1 MVSSIST
8 IKYNLSLLN
17 QRNEKVTYQMASG
30 EALQYGSDN
39 SQQYNQILSINN
51 NVNSYSSILER
62 IELSAAYNTTSDSAI
77 ASMKTKM
84 ESVESLVKEAITD
97 TTSSDSKA
105 IIADEIESYKNA
117 IYSLANSNTSGQY
130 LFSGNSSSTQAFQK
144 DATTGKITYTA
155 TNDNKSVNVET
166 GSYTTQGVNGIE
178 LLYYTNNTA
187 QTGEDLTFDENEII
201 LDKDGNQ
208 YKLMDTN
215 SDGSYDGLYL
225 NGDSSN
231 TPLSIT
237 DNGDGS
243 FTVNNSGTTA
253 LESKHSIF
261 DDLDEII
268 NALKQ
273 QDSSGNAITEDEAD
287 TLLSDALEKVGNI
300 YDTIS
305 ISHAKLGIRT
315 ASIENYEDIV
325 QTKLTNFNILQ
336 ENYSAADLTALAIE
350 SQSLESTY
358 TALYSTINKVNNL
371 SLVKYLN
378 S

>member
-17 QRNEKVTYQMASG
+17 QRNEKVTYQMSSG

-39 SQQYNQILSINN
+39 SQQYNQILSVNN
-51 NVNSYSSILER
+51 NVKSYSSILER
-62 IELSAAYNTTSDSAI
+62 IKLSTAYNTTSDTAV
-77 ASMKTKM
+77 ASMKTSM
-84 ESVESLVKEAITD
+84 ESIKALVTKALTA
-97 TTSSDSKA
+97 TTSSDGKA
-105 IIADEIESYKNA
+105 TIADEIESLKEG

-130 LFSGNSSSTQAFQK
+130 LFSGSSSSTQAFQK
-144 DATTGKITYTA
+144 DATTGKITYAA

-166 GSYTTQGVNGIE
+166 GSYSTQGVNGIE
-178 LLYYTNNTA
+178 LLYYTKNTA
-187 QTGEDLTFDENEII
+187 QVGEDLTFDENEII

-208 YKLMDTN
+208 YKLLDN
-215 SDGSYDGLYL
+215 DNDGSYDGLYL
-225 NGDSSN
+225 NGDNSN

-237 DNGDGS
+237 DNGDGTY
-243 FTVNNSGTTA
+243 TVNNSGTTA
-253 LESKHSIF
+253 LQSKHSIF
-261 DDLDEII
+261 DDLDEIV

-273 QDSSGNAITEDEAD
+273 QDSSGNAITEDEAS
-287 TLLSDALEKVGNI
+287 TLLSDALEKINTA
-300 YDTIS
+300 YDTMNIT
-305 ISHAKLGIRT
+305 HAKLGTRT
-315 ASIENYEDIV
+315 ASIENYESIV
-325 QTKLTNFNILQ
+325 QTKLTNFNLLQ

-371 SLVKYLN
+371 SLVKYL

>member
-17 QRNEKVTYQMASG
+17 QRNEKVTYQMSSG
-30 EALQYGSDN
+30 DALQYGSDN

-62 IELSAAYNTTSDSAI
+62 IQLSTAYNTTSDSAI

-84 ESVESLVKEAITD
+84 ESVESLVKKAITD
-97 TTSSDSKA
+97 TTSSDSKVT
-105 IIADEIESYKNA
+105 IADEIESYKNA

-144 DATTGKITYTA
+144 DATTGKITYIA

-187 QTGEDLTFDENEII
+187 QAGEDLTFDENEII
-201 LDKDGNQ
+201 LDKNGNQ
-208 YKLMDTN
+208 YKLLDN
-215 SDGSYDGLYL
+215 DNDGSFDGLYL

-231 TPLSIT
+231 TPLTVT

-243 FTVNNSGTTA
+243 FTVNNAGTTA
-253 LESKHSIF
+253 LQSKYSIF
-261 DDLDEII
+261 DDLDKII

-273 QDSSGNAITEDEAD
+273 QDSSGNTITEDEAT
-287 TLLSDALEKVGNI
+287 TLLSDALSTVTNA
-300 YDTIS
+300 YDTMNIT
-305 ISHAKLGIRT
+305 HAKLGTRT
-315 ASIENYEDIV
+315 ASIENYESIV
-325 QTKLTNFNILQ
+325 QSKLTNFNLLQ

-358 TALYSTINKVNNL
+358 TALYSTISKINNL

-378 S
+378 

>member
-17 QRNEKVTYQMASG
+17 QRNEKVTYQMSSG
-30 EALQYGSDN
+30 DALQYGSDN

-62 IELSAAYNTTSDSAI
+62 IQLSTAYNTTSDSAV

-84 ESVESLVKEAITD
+84 ESVESLVKKAITD
-97 TTSSDSKA
+97 TTSSDSKVT
-105 IIADEIESYKNA
+105 IADEIESYKNA

-144 DATTGKITYTA
+144 DATTGKITYIA

-187 QTGEDLTFDENEII
+187 QVGENLTFDENEII

-208 YKLMDTN
+208 YKLLDN
-215 SDGSYDGLYL
+215 DNDGSYDGLYL
-225 NGDSSN
+225 NGDNSN

-243 FTVNNSGTTA
+243 YTVNNTGSTA
-253 LESKHSIF
+253 LQSKHSIF
-261 DDLDEII
+261 DDLDKII

-273 QDSSGNAITEDEAD
+273 QDSSGNTITEDEAT
-287 TLLSDALEKVGNI
+287 TLLSDALSTVTNA
-300 YDTIS
+300 YDTMNIT
-305 ISHAKLGIRT
+305 HAKLGTRT
-315 ASIENYEDIV
+315 ASIENYESIV
-325 QTKLTNFNILQ
+325 QSKLTNFNLLQ

-358 TALYSTINKVNNL
+358 TALYSTISKINNL

-378 S
+378 

>member
-17 QRNEKVTYQMASG
+17 QRNEKVTYQMSSG
-30 EALQYGSDN
+30 DALQYGSDN

-62 IELSAAYNTTSDSAI
+62 IELSNAYNTTSDSAV

-84 ESVESLVKEAITD
+84 ESVESLVKKAITD
-97 TTSSDSKA
+97 TTSSDSKVT
-105 IIADEIESYKNA
+105 IADEIESYKNA

-144 DATTGKITYTA
+144 DATTGKITYIA

-187 QTGEDLTFDENEII
+187 QAGEDLTFDENEII
-201 LDKDGNQ
+201 LDKNGNQ
-208 YKLMDTN
+208 YKLLDN
-215 SDGSYDGLYL
+215 DNDGSFDGLYL

-231 TPLSIT
+231 TPLTVT

-243 FTVNNSGTTA
+243 FTVNNAGTTA
-253 LESKHSIF
+253 LQSKYSIF
-261 DDLDEII
+261 DDLDKII

-273 QDSSGNAITEDEAD
+273 QDSSGNTITEDEAT
-287 TLLSDALEKVGNI
+287 TLLSDALSTVTNA
-300 YDTIS
+300 YDTMNIT
-305 ISHAKLGIRT
+305 HAKLGTRT
-315 ASIENYEDIV
+315 ASIENYESIV
-325 QTKLTNFNILQ
+325 QSKLTNFNLLQ

-358 TALYSTINKVNNL
+358 TALYSTISKINNL

-378 S
+378 

>member
-17 QRNEKVTYQMASG
+17 QRNEKVTYQMSSG
-30 EALQYGSDN
+30 DALQYGSDN

-62 IELSAAYNTTSDSAI
+62 IQLSTAYNTTSDSAV

-84 ESVESLVKEAITD
+84 ESVESLVKKAITD
-97 TTSSDSKA
+97 TTSSDSKVT
-105 IIADEIESYKNA
+105 IADEIESYKNA

-144 DATTGKITYTA
+144 DATTGKITYIA

-166 GSYTTQGVNGIE
+166 DSYTTQGVNGIE

-187 QTGEDLTFDENEII
+187 QVGENLTFDENEII

-208 YKLMDTN
+208 YKLLDN
-215 SDGSYDGLYL
+215 DNDGSYDGLYL
-225 NGDSSN
+225 NGDNSN

-243 FTVNNSGTTA
+243 YTVNNTGSTA
-253 LESKHSIF
+253 LQSKHSIF
-261 DDLDEII
+261 DDLDKII

-273 QDSSGNAITEDEAD
+273 QDSSGNTITEDEAT
-287 TLLSDALEKVGNI
+287 TLLSDALSTVTNA
-300 YDTIS
+300 YDTMNIT
-305 ISHAKLGIRT
+305 HAKLGTRT
-315 ASIENYEDIV
+315 ASIENYESIV
-325 QTKLTNFNILQ
+325 QSKLTNFNLLQ

-358 TALYSTINKVNNL
+358 TALYSTISKINNL

-378 S
+378 

>member
-17 QRNEKVTYQMASG
+17 QRNEKVTYQMSSG
-30 EALQYGSDN
+30 DALQYGSDN

-62 IELSAAYNTTSDSAI
+62 IELSAAYNTTSDSAV
-77 ASMKTKM
+77 AGMKDSMK
-84 ESVESLVKEAITD
+84 SIQSLVEKALTA
-97 TTSSDSKA
+97 TTSSDGKA
-105 IIADEIESYKNA
+105 TIADEIESEKNT
-117 IYSLANSNTSGQY
+117 IYSLVNSSTSGQY
-130 LFSGNSSSTQAFQK
+130 LFSGSSSSTQAFQK
-144 DATTGKITYTA
+144 DATTGKISYTA

-166 GSYTTQGVNGIE
+166 GSYATQGVNGIE

-187 QTGEDLTFDENEII
+187 QVGEDLTFDENEII

-208 YKLMDTN
+208 YKLLDTN
-215 SDGSYDGLYL
+215 NDGTYDGLYL

-237 DNGDGS
+237 DNGNGS
-243 FTVNNSGTTA
+243 YTVNNTGTTA

-261 DDLDEII
+261 DDLDKII
-268 NALKQ
+268 NALRLK
-273 QDSSGNAITEDEAD
+273 DSSGNTITEDEAT
-287 TLLSDALEKVGNI
+287 TLLSDALSKVTNA
-300 YDTIS
+300 YDTMNIT
-305 ISHAKLGIRT
+305 HAKLGTRT
-315 ASIENYEDIV
+315 ASIENYQSLV

-336 ENYSAADLTALAIE
+336 ENYSAADDTALAIE
-350 SQSLESTY
+350 SKSLEITY
-358 TALYSTINKVNNL
+358 TALYSTINKINNL

-378 S
+378 

>member
-17 QRNEKVTYQMASG
+17 QRNEKVTYQMSSG

-39 SQQYNQILSINN
+39 SQQYNQILSVNN
-51 NVNSYSSILER
+51 NVKSYSSILER
-62 IELSAAYNTTSDSAI
+62 IKLSTAYNTTSDTAV
-77 ASMKTKM
+77 ASMKTSM
-84 ESVESLVKEAITD
+84 ESIKALVTKALTA
-97 TTSSDSKA
+97 TTSSDGKA
-105 IIADEIESYKNA
+105 TIADEIESLKEG

-130 LFSGNSSSTQAFQK
+130 LFSGSSSSTQAFQK
-144 DATTGKITYTA
+144 DATTGKITYAA

-166 GSYTTQGVNGIE
+166 GSYSTQGVNGIE
-178 LLYYTNNTA
+178 LLYYTKNTA
-187 QTGEDLTFDENEII
+187 QVGEDLTFDENEII

-208 YKLMDTN
+208 YKLLDN
-215 SDGSYDGLYL
+215 DNDGSYDGLYL
-225 NGDSSN
+225 NGDNSN

-237 DNGDGS
+237 DNGDGTY
-243 FTVNNSGTTA
+243 TVNISGTTA
-253 LESKHSIF
+253 LQSKHSIF
-261 DDLDEII
+261 DDLDEIV

-273 QDSSGNAITEDEAD
+273 QDSSGNTITEDEAN
-287 TLLSDALEKVGNI
+287 TLLSDALDKINTA
-300 YDTIS
+300 YDTMNIT
-305 ISHAKLGIRT
+305 HAKLGTRT
-315 ASIENYEDIV
+315 ASIENYESIV
-325 QTKLTNFNILQ
+325 QTKLTNFNLLQ

-371 SLVKYLN
+371 SLVKYL

>member
-17 QRNEKVTYQMASG
+17 QRNEKVTYQMSSG
-30 EALQYGSDN
+30 DALQYGSDN

-62 IELSAAYNTTSDSAI
+62 IQLSTAYNTTSDSAV

-84 ESVESLVKEAITD
+84 ESVESLVKKAITD
-97 TTSSDSKA
+97 TTSSDSKVT
-105 IIADEIESYKNA
+105 IADEIESYKNA

-144 DATTGKITYTA
+144 DATTGKITYIA

-187 QTGEDLTFDENEII
+187 QAGEDLTFDENEII
-201 LDKDGNQ
+201 LDKNGNQ
-208 YKLMDTN
+208 YKLLDN
-215 SDGSYDGLYL
+215 DNDGSFDGLYL

-231 TPLSIT
+231 TPLTVT

-243 FTVNNSGTTA
+243 FTVNNAGTTA
-253 LESKHSIF
+253 LQSKYSIF
-261 DDLDEII
+261 DDLDKII

-273 QDSSGNAITEDEAD
+273 QDSSGNTITEDEAT
-287 TLLSDALEKVGNI
+287 TLLSDALSTVTNA
-300 YDTIS
+300 YDTMNIT
-305 ISHAKLGIRT
+305 HAKLGTRT
-315 ASIENYEDIV
+315 ASIENYESIV
-325 QTKLTNFNILQ
+325 QSKLTNFNLLQ

-358 TALYSTINKVNNL
+358 TALYSTISKINNL
-371 SLVKYLN
+371 SLVKYL

>member
-17 QRNEKVTYQMASG
+17 QRNEKVTYQMSSG
-30 EALQYGSDN
+30 DALQYGSDN

-225 NGDSSN
+225 DGDSSN

>member
-1 MVSSIST
+1 MVSSINT

-17 QRNEKVTYQMASG
+17 QRNEKVTYQMSSG
-30 EALQYGSDN
+30 DALQYGSDN
-39 SQQYNQILSINN
+39 SQQYNQILSVNN
-51 NVNSYSSILER
+51 SVKSYSSILER
-62 IELSAAYNTTSDSAI
+62 MKLSEAYNTTSDTAV

-84 ESVESLVKEAITD
+84 ESVESLVKKAITD
-97 TTSSDSKA
+97 TTSSDSKVT
-105 IIADEIESYKNA
+105 IADEIESYKNA

-144 DATTGKITYTA
+144 DATTGKITYIA

-187 QTGEDLTFDENEII
+187 QVGENLTFDENEII

-208 YKLMDTN
+208 YKLLDN
-215 SDGSYDGLYL
+215 DNDGSYDGLYL
-225 NGDSSN
+225 NSNNSN

-243 FTVNNSGTTA
+243 YTVNNTGSTA
-253 LESKHSIF
+253 LQSKHSIF
-261 DDLDEII
+261 DDLDKII

-273 QDSSGNAITEDEAD
+273 QDSSGNTITEDEAT
-287 TLLSDALEKVGNI
+287 TLLSDALSTVTNA
-300 YDTIS
+300 YDTMNIT
-305 ISHAKLGIRT
+305 HAKLGTRT
-315 ASIENYEDIV
+315 ASIENYESIV
-325 QTKLTNFNILQ
+325 QSKLTNFNLLQ

-358 TALYSTINKVNNL
+358 TALYSTISKINNL

-378 S
+378 

>member
-17 QRNEKVTYQMASG
+17 QRNEKVTYQMSSG

-39 SQQYNQILSINN
+39 SQQYNQILSVNN
-51 NVNSYSSILER
+51 NVKSYSSILER
-62 IELSAAYNTTSDSAI
+62 IKLSTAYNTTSDTAV
-77 ASMKTKM
+77 ASMKTSM
-84 ESVESLVKEAITD
+84 ESIKALVTKALTA
-97 TTSSDSKA
+97 TTSSDGKA
-105 IIADEIESYKNA
+105 TIADEIESLKEG

-130 LFSGNSSSTQAFQK
+130 LFSGSSSSTQAFQK
-144 DATTGKITYTA
+144 DATTGKITYAA

-166 GSYTTQGVNGIE
+166 GSYSTQGVNGIE
-178 LLYYTNNTA
+178 LLYYTKNTA
-187 QTGEDLTFDENEII
+187 QVGEDLTFDENEII

-208 YKLMDTN
+208 YKLLDN
-215 SDGSYDGLYL
+215 DNDGSYDGLYL
-225 NGDSSN
+225 NGDNSN

-237 DNGDGS
+237 DNGDGTY
-243 FTVNNSGTTA
+243 TVNNSTTTA
-253 LESKHSIF
+253 LQSKHSIF
-261 DDLDEII
+261 DDLDEIV

-273 QDSSGNAITEDEAD
+273 QDSSGNTITEDEAS
-287 TLLSDALEKVGNI
+287 TLLSDALEKINTAYDSMNI
-300 YDTIS
+300 T
-305 ISHAKLGIRT
+305 HAKLGTRT
-315 ASIENYEDIV
+315 ASIENYESIV

-371 SLVKYLN
+371 SLVKYL

>member
-17 QRNEKVTYQMASG
+17 QRNEKVTYQMSSG
-30 EALQYGSDN
+30 DALQYGSDN

-62 IELSAAYNTTSDSAI
+62 IQLSTAYNTTSDSAV

-84 ESVESLVKEAITD
+84 ESVESLVKKAITD
-97 TTSSDSKA
+97 TTSSDSKVT
-105 IIADEIESYKNA
+105 IADEIESYKNA

-144 DATTGKITYTA
+144 DATTGKITYIA

-187 QTGEDLTFDENEII
+187 QAGEDLTFDENEII
-201 LDKDGNQ
+201 LDKNGNQ
-208 YKLMDTN
+208 YKLLDN
-215 SDGSYDGLYL
+215 DNDGSFDGLYL

-231 TPLSIT
+231 TPLTVT

-243 FTVNNSGTTA
+243 FTVNNAGTTA
-253 LESKHSIF
+253 LQSKYSIF
-261 DDLDEII
+261 DDLDKII

-273 QDSSGNAITEDEAD
+273 QDSSGNTITEDEAT
-287 TLLSDALEKVGNI
+287 TLLSDALSTVTNA
-300 YDTIS
+300 YDTMNIT
-305 ISHAKLGIRT
+305 HAKLGTRT
-315 ASIENYEDIV
+315 ASIENYESIV
-325 QTKLTNFNILQ
+325 QSKLTNFNLLQ
-336 ENYSAADLTALAIE
+336 ENYSAADVTALAIE

-358 TALYSTINKVNNL
+358 TALYSTISKINNL

-378 S
+378 

>member
-17 QRNEKVTYQMASG
+17 QRNEKVTYQMSSG
-30 EALQYGSDN
+30 DALQYGSDN

-62 IELSAAYNTTSDSAI
+62 IQLSTAYNTTSDSAV

-84 ESVESLVKEAITD
+84 ESVESLVKKAITD
-97 TTSSDSKA
+97 TTSSDSKVT
-105 IIADEIESYKNA
+105 IADEIESYKNA

-144 DATTGKITYTA
+144 DATTGKITYIA

-187 QTGEDLTFDENEII
+187 QAGEDLTFDENEII
-201 LDKDGNQ
+201 LDKNGNQ
-208 YKLMDTN
+208 YKLLDN
-215 SDGSYDGLYL
+215 DNDGSFDGLYL

-231 TPLSIT
+231 TPLTVT

-243 FTVNNSGTTA
+243 FTVNNAGTTA
-253 LESKHSIF
+253 LQSKYSIF
-261 DDLDEII
+261 YDLDKII

-273 QDSSGNAITEDEAD
+273 QDSSGNTITEDEAT
-287 TLLSDALEKVGNI
+287 TLLSDALSTVTNA
-300 YDTIS
+300 YDTMNIT
-305 ISHAKLGIRT
+305 HAKLGTRT
-315 ASIENYEDIV
+315 ASIENYESIV
-325 QTKLTNFNILQ
+325 QSKLTNFNLLQ

-358 TALYSTINKVNNL
+358 TALYSTISKINNL

-378 S
+378 

>member
-17 QRNEKVTYQMASG
+17 QRNEKVTYQMSSG
-30 EALQYGSDN
+30 DALQYGSDN

-62 IELSAAYNTTSDSAI
+62 IQLSTAYNTTSDSAV

-84 ESVESLVKEAITD
+84 ESVESLVKKAITD
-97 TTSSDSKA
+97 TTSSDSKVT
-105 IIADEIESYKNA
+105 IADEIESYKNA

-144 DATTGKITYTA
+144 DATTGKITYIA

-187 QTGEDLTFDENEII
+187 QAGEDLTFDENEII
-201 LDKDGNQ
+201 LDKNGNQ
-208 YKLMDTN
+208 YKLLDN
-215 SDGSYDGLYL
+215 DNDGSFDGLYL

-231 TPLSIT
+231 TPLTVT

-243 FTVNNSGTTA
+243 FTVNNAGTTA
-253 LESKHSIF
+253 LQSKYSIF
-261 DDLDEII
+261 DDLDKII

-273 QDSSGNAITEDEAD
+273 QDSSGNTITEDEAT
-287 TLLSDALEKVGNI
+287 TLLSDALSTVTNA
-300 YDTIS
+300 YDTMNIT
-305 ISHAKLGIRT
+305 HAKLGTRT
-315 ASIENYEDIV
+315 ASIENYESIV
-325 QTKLTNFNILQ
+325 QSKLTNFNLLQ

-358 TALYSTINKVNNL
+358 TALYSTISKINNL

-378 S
+378 